1 MDIVYRSIADM
12 NEAIL
17 RNLHKIPH
25 DVDLVVGIPRSG
37 MLPANLIALYL
48 NKPFTDLDS
57 FIEGRIYAT
66 GERGSY
72 DNSSANHK
80 VLIMDDS
87 IHSGSALSKAKLK
100 LKNIIEENRY
110 TLLFG
115 VVYSI
120 EKSMHL
126 VDFYCEVTPE
136 LRFFQ
141 WNIFHHGYFVKN
153 AFFDIDGVLCP
164 NPPIDDDGELYIKYI
179 SNAPILYRPTVEI
192 DTLITCRLEKYR
204 EITEKWLAEND
215 FKYKRLIML
224 NLPSKQARLK
234 WAKHGKYKGEQYKQS
249 SAIIFIES
257 SLHEAIDIVSVA
269 KKPVFCIE
277 TMNLMNY
284 TEPRWKKHLRKYYWK
299 IKVII
304 KNILKR
310 FAMTK
315 K

>member
-1 MDIVYRSIADM
+1 MDIIYRSIADM

-25 DVDLVVGIPRSG
+25 DIDLVVGIPRSG

-48 NKPFTDLDS
+48 NKPFTDIDS
-57 FIEGRIYAT
+57 FIQGRIYAT
-66 GERGSY
+66 GERGAY
-72 DNSSANHK
+72 DNSDIHCK

-100 LKNIIEENRY
+100 LKNIIEEKKF

-120 EKSMHL
+120 EESTHL
-126 VDFYCEVTPE
+126 VDFYCEVTSKE
-136 LRFFQ
+136 RFFQ

-164 NPPIDDDGELYIKYI
+164 NPPEDDDGELYIKYI
-179 SNAPILYRPTVEI
+179 SNAPVLYRPTVEI

-204 EITEKWLAEND
+204 KITENWLEENG

-224 NLPSKQARLK
+224 DLPNKQARLK
-234 WAKHGKYKGEQYKQS
+234 WGKHGKYKGEQYKKS
-249 SAIIFIES
+249 NAILFVES
-257 SLHEAIDIVSVA
+257 SLHEAKDILSVA

-277 TMNLMNY
+277 TMSLMNY
-284 TEPRWKKHLRKYYWK
+284 TEPHWRTFLRKHYWK
-299 IKVII
+299 MRSKLYNMLTII
-304 KNILKR
+304 KN
-310 FAMTK
+310 MV
-315 K
+315 